1 METLLA
7 DQSTADDKI
16 ITPPGAVPRSRP
28 TGGAARLCGAIAV
41 ASRRP
46 RPATVGRPLGGPQL
60 PRRRGY
66 TAIVAVELLAP
77 VTRDASA

>member
-41 ASRRP
+41 
-46 RPATVGRPLGGPQL
+46 GR
-60 PRRRGY
+60 
-66 TAIVAVELLAP
+66 
-77 VTRDASA
+77 